1 MKPNRGI
8 IELAIAEARK
18 SPHRFRVGAVIYLR
32 DYRLGWGH
40 NEHLKTHTKSPHPFK
55 SIHAEF
61 AATLRAVSS
70 CGVESLGDKGVSI
83 YVHRLRLDNS
93 QGLAKPCIWCQKM
106 LSQAGIKNIY
116 WSDNYYGTNVIV

>member
-8 IELAIAEARK
+8 IELAIDEARK

-32 DYRLGWGH
+32 DYRMGWGH

-61 AATLRAVSS
+61 DALLHAVST
-70 CGVESLGDKGVSI
+70 CGVGSLMDRGVSI
-83 YVHRLRLDNS
+83 YVHRLKLDHS
-93 QGLAKPCIWCQKM
+93 SGIAKPCEWCQKM
-106 LSQAGIKNIY
+106 LDQAGIRNIY
-116 WSDNYYGTNVIV
+116 WSEGV